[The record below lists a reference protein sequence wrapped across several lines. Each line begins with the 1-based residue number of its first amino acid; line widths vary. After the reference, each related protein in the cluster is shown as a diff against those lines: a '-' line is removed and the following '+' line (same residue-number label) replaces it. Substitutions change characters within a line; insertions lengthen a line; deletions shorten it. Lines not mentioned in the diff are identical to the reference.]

1 MDVLY
6 VLHKMKTIVIHTI
19 SLILSLTGVLQ
30 AAPFRLEKSYSF
42 EGKISSF
49 LRVGATSF
57 EYEGDN
63 FMMLKSSTKPEY
75 FIMVDAKEI
84 TKDDADQVSFMSG
97 HVKSGLSHPFHNLK
111 REKNQVMVYV
121 PIDKIEG
128 IKIGDPIKVKGYTG
142 WGDES
147 MSKVSWEELVIN
159 STKFPSPK

>member
-1 MDVLY
+1 
-6 VLHKMKTIVIHTI
+6 
-19 SLILSLTGVLQ
+19 
-30 AAPFRLEKSYSF
+30 
-42 EGKISSF
+42 
-49 LRVGATSF
+49 
-57 EYEGDN
+57 
-63 FMMLKSSTKPEY
+63 MLKSSTKPEY